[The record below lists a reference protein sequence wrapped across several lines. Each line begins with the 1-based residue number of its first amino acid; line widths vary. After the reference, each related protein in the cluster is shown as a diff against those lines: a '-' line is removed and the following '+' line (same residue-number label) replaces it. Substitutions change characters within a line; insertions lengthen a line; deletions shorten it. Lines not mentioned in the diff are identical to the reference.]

1 MSGGRGGTE
10 EPCVA
15 LLELLPRTG
24 RGPKRE
30 GIFALWLVVRVAQD
44 LVGAPPAADRAHRR
58 RLAALEQRLSSL
70 TVPPPL
76 RRALAG
82 ALAQLRDPA
91 PAVAAQVLAQ
101 LSAPARDS
109 AGPDAAAAIDRAA
122 RAARAA
128 LVPA

>member
-1 MSGGRGGTE
+1 MNGMDDA
-10 EPCVA
+10 CLA

-44 LVGAPPAADRAHRR
+44 LVETPPADRPHRK

-82 ALAQLRDPA
+82 ALAQLREGPA
-91 PAVAAQVLAQ
+91 AAAQVLAQ
-101 LSAPARDS
+101 LAAPAREA
-109 AGPDAAAAIDRAA
+109 AGPDAASAVESAA
-122 RAARAA
+122 RAARLA
-128 LVPA
+128 LASGARQAV

>member
-1 MSGGRGGTE
+1 MNGMDASSL
-10 EPCVA
+10 A

-30 GIFALWLVVRVAQD
+30 GIFALWLVLRVAQD
-44 LVGAPPAADRAHRR
+44 LVETAPAERPHRR

-82 ALAQLRDPA
+82 ALAQLRDGSPGA
-91 PAVAAQVLAQ
+91 AAQVLAQ
-101 LSAPARDS
+101 LAAPARES

-122 RAARAA
+122 RAARVG
-128 LVPA
+128 LGGG

>member
-1 MSGGRGGTE
+1 MSGPDD
-10 EPCVA
+10 PCMA

-24 RGPKRE
+24 RGPRRE

-44 LVGAPPAADRAHRR
+44 LVRTPPAERPHRR

-76 RRALAG
+76 RRALTG
-82 ALAQLRDPA
+82 ALAQLRDQSPA
-91 PAVAAQVLAQ
+91 AAAQVLAQ
-101 LSAPARDS
+101 LTAPARDA

-122 RAARAA
+122 RLARAA
-128 LVPA
+128 LAPA

>member
-1 MSGGRGGTE
+1 MSGME
-10 EPCVA
+10 ASCLA

-44 LVGAPPAADRAHRR
+44 LIETPPAERPHKR

-82 ALAQLRDPA
+82 ALAQLRDGSPA
-91 PAVAAQVLAQ
+91 AAAQVLAQ
-101 LSAPARDS
+101 LAAPARDA
-109 AGPDAAAAIDRAA
+109 AGPDAAAAIDGAA
-122 RAARAA
+122 RAARLA
-128 LVPA
+128 LAPSQRQGV